1 MDTSFKIKFD
11 GRQHQIDANVLIN
24 SLIHTSNIIQEIN
37 TYLNAGK
44 KIKIDIKATEKG
56 SFVIHLELVETV
68 YQTIKDIFTKENTEV
83 AAAIITIL
91 TGAIGLKK
99 FLKGRKPKKVKESGD
114 KMVIEDENGQI
125 YNVSCNVFNI
135 YQNKVVQEA
144 LSKNFEAIN
153 EDPAITGFGI
163 LDEKDN
169 ILESVEKDDF
179 KIMSEMPEAVEHG
192 DRQNVNNNAK
202 LHIIRA
208 SFDGSLKW
216 DFLYLGNKISA
227 KVNDTDFYELID
239 KGEAFAKGD
248 ILDVDLQISQKF
260 DETINAYYNN
270 SYQVTKINEHIP
282 RGKQINI
289 FEIGQKDT

>member
-1 MDTSFKIKFD
+1 MATETSFKIKFD
-11 GRQHQIDANVLIN
+11 GQQHQIDANVLIN
-24 SLIHTSNIIQEIN
+24 SLIHTSSIIQEIN

-68 YQTIKDIFTKENTEV
+68 YQVIKDIFTKENIEV
-83 AAAIITIL
+83 AAAIITIF
-91 TGAIGLKK
+91 TGIIGVKK
-99 FLKGRKPKKVKESGD
+99 FLKGRKPKRVKESGD
-114 KMVIEDENGQI
+114 EIVIENENGQI
-125 YNVSCNVFNI
+125 YNVSCNVFNV

-153 EDPAITGFGI
+153 EDSAITGFGI

-169 ILESVEKDDF
+169 ILEFVEKDDF
-179 KIMSEMPEAVEHG
+179 KIMSEMPEAVDHG

-239 KGEAFAKGD
+239 RGEAFAKGD
-248 ILDVDLQISQKF
+248 VLDVDLQISQKF

-270 SYQVTKINEHIP
+270 SYQVIKINEHIP
-282 RGKQINI
+282 RGKQIHI
-289 FEIGQKDT
+289 FEIEN